1 MLRGLVA
8 GFGSSPQSR
17 DFVCV
22 CVCSFE
28 LIRVLFTSGGGQVDG
43 SFSKFP
49 FILSS
54 ALLIYYLGHTL
65 TTKTCSSLHRRSIKR
80 CWLSLEI
87 VRHCSPGA
95 PYFSLR

>member
-43 SFSKFP
+43 TFSKFP

-54 ALLIYYLGHTL
+54 ALLIYYLGDTL
-65 TTKTCSSLHRRSIKR
+65 TTKTCSSLHRRSIKGAGYHWR
-80 CWLSLEI
+80 LYVTAPQELRISL
-87 VRHCSPGA
+87 
-95 PYFSLR
+95 